1 MKANPVALRLAAS
14 GAHPP
19 RAGPSG
25 ESRSSCG
32 GPSVI
37 RLALRVRRGTPV
49 RRAELARCPSSGR
62 WPHWPGRGPEAGP
75 SAPGDIE
82 APRPSRGGTPNC
94 GRLAR
99 VLPRVPILPSICQS
113 DKMQFFPRRHAEA
126 SRLSASWPLGRPAPA
141 AGPPPLDFRP
151 RPGRG
156 FPAAL
161 GDIADV
167 GSHPADR
174 P

>member
-1 MKANPVALRLAAS
+1 
-14 GAHPP
+14 
-19 RAGPSG
+19 
-25 ESRSSCG
+25 
-32 GPSVI
+32 
-37 RLALRVRRGTPV
+37 
-49 RRAELARCPSSGR
+49 
-62 WPHWPGRGPEAGP
+62 
-75 SAPGDIE
+75 
-82 APRPSRGGTPNC
+82 
-94 GRLAR
+94 
-99 VLPRVPILPSICQS
+99 
-113 DKMQFFPRRHAEA
+113 MQFFPRRHAEA

-174 P
+174 PWRALSVGRKDAARPGAPADGSHTRAEGFADRAGGRAVRAVGGAVLGHIAL